1 MEPNAKENKMA
12 TMPVNKLL
20 ISMAVPMM
28 ISMLVQALYNIVD
41 SIFVAK
47 YSADCMTAISLVFP
61 IQSLMIATGAGVGVG
76 MNALLSRNLGAK
88 DQEGVDKTAVN
99 GIAVYVCCFVIFLIV
114 GLVFTEPFMHSQ
126 SANENIVKEGTIYLK
141 IACTLSMGI
150 YAQFCFERML
160 QSTGKTMLSMV
171 TQITGAVINII
182 LDPILIFGLVG
193 LPRLGMAGA
202 AIATVIGQ
210 CVAGTVAVFLNLKF
224 NKEIRLNMIRKIK
237 PTLKEMGKI
246 LYIGVPSILMA
257 SIGSVMVLAL
267 NTIFSHMNIT
277 DTALPLEEAR
287 NNAVAIFGIYFK
299 LQSFIFMPVFGLNNG
314 MVPIVAFC
322 YGAGKRKR
330 MLHTMKLSIMYAF
343 ILLVL
348 GLVIFQVI
356 PDKLLM
362 LFANDEN
369 AEHILQMGV
378 PALRTI
384 SLHFPI
390 ASFCIICLS
399 VFQALGKGFL
409 SMAVSFARQLIV
421 LVPVAFLLSL
431 TQKVSNV
438 WFAFVA
444 AELISITLCVI
455 ALRYMHKTVISK
467 IPEGES
473 A

>member
-1 MEPNAKENKMA
+1 MEGTMKENKMG

-76 MNALLSRNLGAK
+76 MNALLSRKLGEK
-88 DQEGVDKTAVN
+88 DQEGVNSTAIN
-99 GIAVYVCCFVIFLIV
+99 GIVVYACCYILFLIIGFFV
-114 GLVFTEPFMHSQ
+114 TGPFMASQ
-126 SANENIVKEGTIYLK
+126 SPSENIVKEGTVYLK
-141 IACTLSMGI
+141 YACCLSMGL

-160 QSTGKTMLSMV
+160 QSTGKTMLSMI

-182 LDPILIFGLVG
+182 LDPIMIFGLLG
-193 LPRLGMAGA
+193 CPRMGMKGA

-210 CVAGTVAVFLNLKF
+210 CVAGVVALCLNLKL
-224 NKEIRLNMIRKIK
+224 NKEIQLVKFRSIR

-246 LYIGVPSILMA
+246 LYIGIPSILMA
-257 SIGSVMVLAL
+257 SIGSVMVLLL
-267 NTIFSHMNIT
+267 NTIFSNMQIT
-277 DTALPLEEAR
+277 DTTLTLDEAR
-287 NNAVAIFGIYFK
+287 NNAIAIFGIYFK

-322 YGAGKRKR
+322 YGAAKRDR
-330 MLHTMKLSIMYAF
+330 MMKTIKLSVTYAF
-343 ILLVL
+343 LLLFL
-348 GLVIFQVI
+348 GMVVFQLI

-369 AEHILQMGV
+369 MEHILQMGI

-384 SLHFPI
+384 SIHFPI
-390 ASFCIICLS
+390 ASFCIISLS

-409 SMAVSFARQLIV
+409 SMGVSFARQLIV

-431 TQKVSNV
+431 TQKLSNV
-438 WFAFVA
+438 WFAFVV
-444 AELISITLCVI
+444 AEIISITLC
-455 ALRYMHKTVISK
+455 ALAFRFINKNVISK
-467 IPEGES
+467 IPE
-473 A
+473 AA

>member
-1 MEPNAKENKMA
+1 MEATMKENKMG

-47 YSADCMTAISLVFP
+47 YSAYCMTAISLVFP
-61 IQSLMIATGAGVGVG
+61 LQSLMIATGAGVGVG
-76 MNALLSRNLGAK
+76 MNALLSRKLGEQ
-88 DQEGVDKTAVN
+88 DQDGVNKTAVN
-99 GIAVYVCCFVIFLIV
+99 GIAVYACCYILFLFI
-114 GLVFTEPFMHSQ
+114 GLFAAAPFMATQ
-126 SANENIVKEGTIYLK
+126 STSDNIVKEGAVYLK
-141 IACTLSMGI
+141 YTCCLSMGV

-160 QSTGKTMLSMV
+160 QSTGKTILSMI

-182 LDPILIFGLVG
+182 LDPIMIFGLLG
-193 LPRLGMAGA
+193 CPRMGMKGA

-210 CVAGTVAVFLNLKF
+210 CAAGILALVLNLKL
-224 NKEIRLNMIRKIK
+224 NKEIQLVKFRTIK
-237 PTLKEMGKI
+237 PTFKEMGKI

-257 SIGSVMVLAL
+257 SIGSLMVLLL
-267 NTIFSHMNIT
+267 NAILSNMQML
-277 DTALPLEEAR
+277 DTTLPLDEAR

-322 YGAGKRKR
+322 YGAGKRDR
-330 MLHTMKLSIMYAF
+330 MLKTVKLSVLYAF
-343 ILLVL
+343 SLLLL
-348 GLVIFQVI
+348 GTIVFQLI

-362 LFANDEN
+362 LFANEEN
-369 AEHILQMGV
+369 MQHIQQMGV

-384 SLHFPI
+384 SIHFPI
-390 ASFCIICLS
+390 ASFCIISLS

-431 TQKVSNV
+431 TQKLSNV
-438 WFAFVA
+438 WFAFVL
-444 AELISITLCVI
+444 AELISITLC
-455 ALRYMHKTVISK
+455 AFAFRYIYKTIISK
-467 IPEGES
+467 IP